1 MNRYRRLTI
10 LLLLACTPLTAPAQG
25 TASSRWETLVSQP
38 PCDWLPQATVAAIVG
53 VEAKPHARTTAA
65 DVSCIW
71 RTARGNPLLTASVVK
86 WSSPAAMVLERDALL
101 QQIAQYGGD
110 RFTQLPAPGGLA
122 TVVMRKDRGR
132 ITIFPTGSTADRG
145 ISINA
150 HLVLKESEAEKDAR
164 RARATR
170 FSEVLVK
177 QHGL

>member
-10 LLLLACTPLTAPAQG
+10 LLLACAPAALRAQG
-25 TASSRWETLVSQP
+25 AAPGRWEALVSQS
-38 PCDWLPQATVAAIVG
+38 PCDWLPQTAVAAIVG
-53 VEAKPHARTTAA
+53 SEARPHARSTQA

-71 RTARGNPLLTASVVK
+71 RTSRGNPLLTVSVVK
-86 WSSPAAMVLERDALL
+86 WTSPAAMAIERDTLL

-132 ITIFPTGSTADRG
+132 VTIFPTGSTTDRG

-170 FSEVLVK
+170 FSEALVR